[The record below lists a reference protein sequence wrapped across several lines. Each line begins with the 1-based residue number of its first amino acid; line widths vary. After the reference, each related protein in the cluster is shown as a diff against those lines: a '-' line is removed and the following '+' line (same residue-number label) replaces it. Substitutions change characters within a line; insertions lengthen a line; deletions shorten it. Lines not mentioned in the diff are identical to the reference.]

1 LGRDGNDTLNGG
13 GGYDVMIG
21 GRGDDIYLVD
31 QSGDSIREAQNGG
44 YDTIQIAGAGWF
56 EMPDNVEKMIGGGG
70 RGNALD
76 NVMIGSD
83 GNDQLD
89 GGAGND
95 VLAGGKGDDVY
106 VVDSQSDVIFESAG
120 EGKDTVQART
130 SYYLYQ
136 NIENLTLMYDA
147 GAAFAVG
154 NALNNQ
160 IDGNLDANL
169 LLGGAGDDILNGFDG
184 DDGLFGE
191 TGNDQLS
198 GAAGTDYLAGG
209 DGDDTLRGDSGAD
222 ALYGEAGN
230 DTLWGGE
237 SFHTDIMV
245 GGAGNDILHADS
257 GYGDYD
263 LLDGGSGDDIYYVD
277 TYADVTYEAVGGG
290 IDTVYANAAGSGY
303 YLYANVENLVLTGT
317 TFYGVGNELANQM
330 TGNASANWLLGGAGN
345 DILNGKAGNDVLFGE
360 AGADTFVFEKGT
372 GGDTIA
378 DFAAGTDKIDLAAF
392 GFTSFAQVQAAMI
405 ENGGTTAIQLG
416 GGDFIVLNGV
426 TNAALHAG
434 DFILSGASALSVEAL
449 QFEQLSRRD
458 LMDHDWAPRHVHPMQ
473 PNQPHLWTGEV
484 HL

>member
-1 LGRDGNDTLNGG
+1 
-13 GGYDVMIG
+13 MIG
-21 GRGDDIYLVD
+21 G
-31 QSGDSIREAQNGG
+31 
-44 YDTIQIAGAGWF
+44 T
-56 EMPDNVEKMIGGGG
+56 
-70 RGNALD
+70 
-76 NVMIGSD
+76 
-83 GNDQLD
+83 GNDNFIVDRQ
-89 GGAGND
+89 
-95 VLAGGKGDDVY
+95 DDLV
-106 VVDSQSDVIFESAG
+106 FENAG
-120 EGKDTVQART
+120 EGTDTLTTTA
-130 SYYLYQ
+130 SYYLYA
-136 NIENLTLMYDA
+136 NIENVVLQA
-147 GAAFAVG
+147 GAGDIFGVG
-154 NALNNQ
+154 NDLANN
-160 IDGNLDANL
+160 IAGNESANL
-169 LLGGAGDDILNGFDG
+169 LLGGM
-184 DDGLFGE
+184 
-191 TGNDQLS
+191 
-198 GAAGTDYLAGG
+198 
-209 DGDDTLRGDSGAD
+209 GDDTMRGGGGGDQ
-222 ALYGEAGN
+222 LYGEDGN
-230 DTLWGGE
+230 DTLWGDGGVDYLIGGAGNDTLDGLADSDGLYGE
-237 SFHTDIMV
+237 DGNDMLWGGTDFKTDILV
-245 GGAGNDILHADS
+245 GGAGNDILHGDS
-257 GYGDYD
+257 GLGDYD
-263 LLDGGSGDDIYYVD
+263 EMDGGLGDDSYYVD
-277 TYADVTYEAVGGG
+277 TYADLTYEAVGGG
-290 IDTVYANAAGSGY
+290 TDTVYASTGVNSGY